1 MMDTLKSGVN
11 SMKRKSSFSVDE
23 LCVILKSCR
32 DNGVGEFHY
41 DNLTVKLSDAQPYAN
56 KYFRPLGDGSKE
68 EEQANLN
75 DEHKLRQ
82 EQLDEALINDPVG
95 YEQLLIESELK

>member
-1 MMDTLKSGVN
+1 MTDTLKSGVN
-11 SMKRKSSFSVDE
+11 SMKRKVSFSVDE

-32 DNGVGEFHY
+32 DNGVGELHY
-41 DNLTVKLSDAQPYAN
+41 SGLDIILSDAQPHNN
-56 KYFRPLGDGSKE
+56 KYFRPLGNGLKE
-68 EEQANLN
+68 EEQANVN

-95 YEQLLIESELK
+95 YEQLLIEGELK